1 MNNFHSGP
9 DSIPDPSF
17 FRRLE
22 DILSPSRE
30 ASSPHLSKF
39 GYSVQPL
46 NSTGSGYLWRPETSQ
61 VRHDGTLDN
70 FALSYL
76 SSIEHCLLFPELSSQ
91 EYPGGVVPEFCTS
104 SDAQQAKPSLSCVA
118 TAEPLTDYTRQQIL
132 TETVKFKATESFVSG
147 VPMSLLSEEVGISE
161 TGSSSQTEPDK
172 SKMLRA
178 RSNAGY
184 AATAKGSASKAR
196 SQARHAA
203 SDKMKM
209 ARARYN
215 ASAKGKKVRAKYFAS
230 DKCKLRRAQR
240 SARYFATS
248 NGMKSRAISNAKSN
262 AYHSALKK
270 GFDEK
275 KARKK
280 GELAANNKRAELSS
294 VFSGAVSHKP

>member
-1 MNNFHSGP
+1 MAGNQLNVKFNSLMNNFHSGP

-30 ASSPHLSKF
+30 ASSPHLRKF

-46 NSTGSGYLWRPETSQ
+46 NSIGSGYLWRPETSQ

-104 SDAQQAKPSLSCVA
+104 SDSQQAKPSLSCVA
-118 TAEPLTDYTRQQIL
+118 TAEPLQTLNKKPSLSCVATAEPLTEYTRQKVL

-161 TGSSSQTEPDK
+161 TPDK
-172 SKMLRA
+172 VD
-178 RSNAGY
+178 
-184 AATAKGSASKAR
+184 T
-196 SQARHAA
+196 
-203 SDKMKM
+203 
-209 ARARYN
+209 
-215 ASAKGKKVRAKYFAS
+215 KKKEFES
-230 DKCKLRRAQR
+230 L
-240 SARYFATS
+240 
-248 NGMKSRAISNAKSN
+248 
-262 AYHSALKK
+262 
-270 GFDEK
+270 
-275 KARKK
+275 
-280 GELAANNKRAELSS
+280 LS
-294 VFSGAVSHKP
+294 